1 MPTSKVTRVR
11 NDGFSKIMAS
21 VLPFSV
27 SEYASG
33 LALIWHATSRKR
45 LICCGE
51 KSRIVRKSFR
61 SMLTS
66 RRQPARV
73 CALA

>member
-27 SEYASG
+27 VRIGAG
-33 LALIWHATSRKR
+33 IGFDLAGHMKKVPDLLRREVANREEILACMSTSLLRPT
-45 LICCGE
+45 L
-51 KSRIVRKSFR
+51 
-61 SMLTS
+61 
-66 RRQPARV
+66 A